1 VRFDSLAQ
9 LKRGCIDV
17 YAERIVPWLQ
27 DGRDGH
33 KWSAR
38 FELAA
43 IVERIT
49 MWLQQPGIDLFDRA
63 DGIDLLEFF
72 KSLPDA
78 RYSVETC
85 GAELTRLTLEWTGGK
100 GHT

>member
-1 VRFDSLAQ
+1 LTAFAQ
-9 LKRGCIDV
+9 LKRACMDV
-17 YAERIVPWLQ
+17 YAEKIVPWLQ

-63 DGIDLLEFF
+63 DGIDSLEFF

-85 GAELTRLTLEWTGGK
+85 AAELKRLTLEWTGGK
-100 GHT
+100 AHT